1 MQDHRDVEYNRP
13 TSLAPRADRI
23 VERVRL
29 NVEVSQDRR
38 AIAQSTALVAYTP
51 PVQPVAATATAAA
64 APTTPTRRPAPSSPQ
79 TTERAS
85 AKRCRVR
92 LGLDVRKICGH
103 ELAASADAD
112 DAASSRRDAYSR
124 WLGGSGDDDRAVVT
138 LALAGGGTVDVPAR
152 AAARASPVLGRLV
165 DRGGGAQ
172 FRESRTGVFSL
183 AAHPPAAVRG
193 VAAWVAAADGP
204 PKRAAAAA
212 LLTDG
217 ALVVAAARLAHFLQ
231 IAPLCDAAL
240 DAIGSALDRSN
251 APSIL
256 LLARELGSRPLEERA
271 VAYAAAQF
279 GAIRRNSAQFGAT
292 RRNSAQFGAN
302 SGAISHRKFTDRPT
316 THTHFAGTLW
326 PSSTRCPLRASTGP
340 SCRARRASSSGSCA
354 TPPRATRSARTT
366 AARRR
371 RWPTRANCSA

>member
-1 MQDHRDVEYNRP
+1 MQARNDVEYNRP
-13 TSLAPRADRI
+13 TSLAPRVDRI
-23 VERVRL
+23 VERVRV
-29 NVEVSQDRR
+29 NVEVSEDRR
-38 AIAQSTALVAYTP
+38 AVAQSTALAIYTP
-51 PVQPVAATATAAA
+51 PTAPLPT
-64 APTTPTRRPAPSSPQ
+64 PTTPTRRPAPSSPQ

-172 FRESRTGVFSL
+172 FRETRTGVFSL

-271 VAYAAAQF
+271 VAYAAAQL
-279 GAIRRNSAQFGAT
+279 GAIRRKFW
-292 RRNSAQFGAN
+292 RNSA
-302 SGAISHRKFTDRPT
+302 
-316 THTHFAGTLW
+316 
-326 PSSTRCPLRASTGP
+326 
-340 SCRARRASSSGSCA
+340 
-354 TPPRATRSARTT
+354 
-366 AARRR
+366 
-371 RWPTRANCSA
+371 

>member
-1 MQDHRDVEYNRP
+1 MEHRNDVEYNRP

-51 PVQPVAATATAAA
+51 PTAPLPT
-64 APTTPTRRPAPSSPQ
+64 PTTPTRRPAPSSPQ

-92 LGLDVRKICGH
+92 LGLDVRKISGH

-112 DAASSRRDAYSR
+112 DAASSASTR
-124 WLGGSGDDDRAVVT
+124 GGSGDDDRAVVT

-279 GAIRRNSAQFGAT
+279 GAIRRKFWRNHSAK
-292 RRNSAQFGAN
+292 N
-302 SGAISHRKFTDRPT
+302 HR
-316 THTHFAGTLW
+316 
-326 PSSTRCPLRASTGP
+326 
-340 SCRARRASSSGSCA
+340 
-354 TPPRATRSARTT
+354 
-366 AARRR
+366 
-371 RWPTRANCSA
+371 